1 LDGAVTNSCVV
12 VGGLVQLLVQGPT
25 TLTTTTDD
33 AAAEA
38 ATISVVDNTIY
49 VPEFFRVNQT
59 DNVTIRGMT
68 FSGNIVVDPVFG
80 GTSVAI
86 SNPSR
91 NFRMVDCLWENIT
104 SSMGLIVVGTN
115 VYQQITKSQILFSR
129 VVDVTLERC
138 TFRNIVYDGPV
149 IETLNQNITLRG
161 ARFENV
167 TLSPYLRTCILDH
180 EALYYV
186 CEGLVYCL
194 GEDSVCALHD
204 ICVSDLEYVGMGAVL
219 IVNNQSLVTLSG
231 SFFSSGIEQQQ
242 HHLSS
247 SSSSFSSLASLGAN
261 STVQGPGQCA
271 SGISRLAADFMSYD
285 CVEEGEYGSW
295 TSTTICPLL

>member
-1 LDGAVTNSCVV
+1 V

-25 TLTTTTDD
+25 TLTTTTTDDDD
-33 AAAEA
+33 AAAA
-38 ATISVVDNTIY
+38 ATETTTTTSVVDNTITI
-49 VPEFFRVNQT
+49 PEFFRVNQT

-80 GTSVAI
+80 GASVAI

-104 SSMGLIVVGTN
+104 SSEGLIFVGASC
-115 VYQQITKSQILFSR
+115 YQHMTKSPSLRSR
-129 VVDVTLERC
+129 VVDVTLDRC
-138 TFRNIVYDGPV
+138 TFRNVVYDGHV
-149 IETLNQNITLRG
+149 IDTLNQNITVRG

-167 TLSPYLRTCILDH
+167 TLSPYLQACFLDGG
-180 EALYYV
+180 ELSYW
-186 CEGLVYCL
+186 CQGLVYCL
-194 GEDSVCALHD
+194 GEESVCALHD

-219 IVNNQSLVTLSG
+219 IVNSQSLVSLSG

-242 HHLSS
+242 HLSS
-247 SSSSFSSLASLGAN
+247 SSSSSSSSLASFGAN
-261 STVQGPGQCA
+261 STVQGPGQCT
-271 SGISRLAADFMSYD
+271 SGISRLAADYMSYD

-295 TSTTICPLL
+295 KSTTTCPLYDS